1 MIICRDFALSY
12 GKGRSF
18 CTTYKVIVVCSK
30 FMSPG
35 RKPEA
40 FRSKTESLPLK
51 TDNKQH
57 EVYLW
62 KLYLTSQ
69 ALWGWCAIG
78 WADTGQIMGFITA

>member
-12 GKGRSF
+12 VKGWSF
-18 CTTYKVIVVCSK
+18 CTTCNVIVVCSK
-30 FMSPG
+30 FMSTG
-35 RKPEA
+35 RRLEA
-40 FRSKTESLPLK
+40 YRSKTETLPLK

-57 EVYLW
+57 EVNLW

-78 WADTGQIMGFITA
+78 WVDMGT